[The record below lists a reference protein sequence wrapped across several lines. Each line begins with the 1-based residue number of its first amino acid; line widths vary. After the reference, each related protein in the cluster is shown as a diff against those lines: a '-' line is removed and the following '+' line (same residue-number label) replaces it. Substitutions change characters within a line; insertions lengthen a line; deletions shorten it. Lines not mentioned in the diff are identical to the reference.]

1 MANRNIKQLTFE
13 KDGDVFT
20 INAITTEE
28 RSAIEQLLIDV
39 ANLKKFTVSLDFDAV
54 STFEFNCP
62 LAMKI
67 LTVESSPAA
76 DVTITKAGVP
86 YVLGDALAKFD
97 ILMITPSVPAFI
109 NLNCTE
115 I

>member
-1 MANRNIKQLTFE
+1 MANRNIKQLSFE

-20 INAITTEE
+20 INGITQAE
-28 RSAIEQLLIDV
+28 RASITQLLLDV
-39 ANLKKFTVSLDFDAV
+39 ANLKKFTVSLDFDTV

-67 LTVESSPAA
+67 LSIETSPTA
-76 DVTITKAGVP
+76 DVTITKSGVP
-86 YVLGDALAKFD
+86 YVLGADLAKFD
-97 ILMITPSVPAFI
+97 ILMVTPSIASFI

-115 I
+115 L